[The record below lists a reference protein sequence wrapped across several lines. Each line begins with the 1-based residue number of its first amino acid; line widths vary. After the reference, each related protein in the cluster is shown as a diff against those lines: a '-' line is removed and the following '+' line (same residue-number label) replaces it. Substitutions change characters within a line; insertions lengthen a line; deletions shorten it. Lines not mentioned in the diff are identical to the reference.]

1 MNFVMLHIYL
11 NNTKKRVM
19 KIWKE
24 GTYLLKTPLYEK
36 KVKGKTD
43 QDLKIYEDSLNQEKM
58 NLNELIRKAEEKLRH
73 ENKKKVQ
80 TKLKLD
86 QMVLRGVSAM
96 NLEALKLAQN
106 SLQGKYNIIW
116 CRCI

>member
-1 MNFVMLHIYL
+1 MNHIYI
-11 NNTKKRVM
+11 NNIKKRIM

-24 GTYLLKTPLYEK
+24 STYLLKTPLYEK
-36 KVKGKTD
+36 KIKEKTD
-43 QDLKIYEDSLNQEKM
+43 NDLKLYEDSLATEKM
-58 NLNELIRKAEEKLRH
+58 NLNDLIKKAEEKLRH

-106 SLQGKYNIIW
+106 SLQGIEHF
-116 CRCI
+116 